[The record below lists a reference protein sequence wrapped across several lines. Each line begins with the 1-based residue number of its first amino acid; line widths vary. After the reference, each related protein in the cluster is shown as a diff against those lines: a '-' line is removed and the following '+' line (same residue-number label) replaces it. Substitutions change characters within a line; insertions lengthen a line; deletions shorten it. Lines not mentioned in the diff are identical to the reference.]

1 MFKVQEQDE
10 QKALVTRCK
19 REGIMIVSVEN
30 SLQFPKTIILDA
42 IRHYVTATQLNA
54 VECKLNRLL
63 AVLTEK
69 RKSLGMYIGFP
80 DLFFPDFNLFIELK
94 RRDGGVV
101 SKEQEQCHKELR
113 KRGYKVEVCHGSFAA
128 WEVIEREREAKCK
141 HKQMNFLD

>member
-1 MFKVQEQDE
+1 MLKVQEQDE

-19 REGIMIVSVEN
+19 REGIMIVSIEN
-30 SLQFPKTIILDA
+30 SLQFPKALMLDA
-42 IRHYVTATQLNA
+42 VRHYVTATQLKA
-54 VECKLNRLL
+54 VEGKLNRLL
-63 AVLTEK
+63 AILTEK

-113 KRGYKVEVCHGSFAA
+113 KRGYKVEVCFGAA
-128 WEVIEREREAKCK
+128 ASWKVIQRERELLNGK
-141 HKQMNFLD
+141 LR